1 MAVPLTILTD
11 PRDPAPRRTLS
22 LPPATS
28 ILRGAHAAGSDI
40 TATGGGR
47 GRCTSCR
54 VKFVTGTVPPP
65 TIMDE
70 IQLGDDQVR
79 EGYRLSC
86 QCMPSE
92 AVTVQVAPP
101 LEERAFQILGAG
113 PGVVGMGRVTLDSG
127 IRKQDVKVGLP
138 REEHHQTSDLEQ
150 LAAGLGVTPADVG
163 LAVVQGLPGAL
174 RDDPAGVT
182 VTTFAAAGGERV
194 IAVER
199 GDTAGMKF
207 GLAVD
212 IGTTSVVSTLI
223 ELESGE
229 QLGSV
234 SSLNP
239 QAVFGGDLMSR
250 IAFAQFH
257 PGNLRKLH
265 TRIVGLLNQHIEE
278 ICRQSGVL
286 AKWIYKV
293 VVVGNTCM
301 HHLLLGIDPSYVG
314 LAPYAPVM
322 RHPLVLP
329 ARELFLKVAP
339 EARVCLL
346 PLVAGFV
353 GADAVAVALATR
365 IYESAEIRI
374 AVDIG
379 TNGEVLL
386 GWRARGDRPQPGRR
400 AAGPAREGGD
410 RIRRRDAP
418 ARRGR
423 ARREG
428 GRADAR
434 GRLRQLRL
442 DRERAPHRA
451 DPAPSGGADPLRR
464 QRGGARRPAL
474 PRLGDRA
481 PARGERGGAHRARL
495 ARRPPDPPSR
505 DPPAAAGGGQ
515 APDARTTAHGSAEP
529 ERHARRH
536 PVLDRGSERS
546 ARHDDRLRVGLPR
559 RHHRWQGERR
569 RPALGAARAA
579 RRRRDPLERGRPVGD
594 TGRPRLLRVR
604 ADLESDPHGHRRR
617 PRGGPPR
624 PAPRRSFAEVT
635 QDLIE
640 EALRMRQCPGIYFAD
655 EILGREAK
663 IGGTGLGVWEV
674 TQGYQAVKGNEKKLH
689 KALPHVGPA
698 GLKSALLYYRQYPGE
713 IDEAIAENALT
724 FEALEVKYPGLARRA

>member
-28 ILRGAHAAGSDI
+28 ILRGAHAAGIDI
-40 TATGGGR
+40 TATCGGR

-86 QCMPSE
+86 QCVPSE

-127 IRKQDVKVGLP
+127 IRKQVVKVGLP

-150 LAAGLGVTPADVG
+150 LAAALGVTPADVG
-163 LAVVQGLPGAL
+163 LAVLQGLPGAL

-194 IAVER
+194 LAVER

-386 GWRARGDRPQPGRR
+386 GSRDRLWACSAP
-400 AAGPAREGGD
+400 AGPALEGAQ
-410 RIRRRDAP
+410 IRHGM
-418 ARRGR
+418 RG
-423 ARREG
+423 
-428 GRADAR
+428 
-434 GRLRQLRL
+434 
-442 DRERAPHRA
+442 
-451 DPAPSGGADPLRR
+451 
-464 QRGGARRPAL
+464 
-474 PRLGDRA
+474 
-481 PARGERGGAHRARL
+481 
-495 ARRPPDPPSR
+495 
-505 DPPAAAGGGQ
+505 
-515 APDARTTAHGSAEP
+515 
-529 ERHARRH
+529 
-536 PVLDRGSERS
+536 
-546 ARHDDRLRVGLPR
+546 
-559 RHHRWQGERR
+559 
-569 RPALGAARAA
+569 ALGAIDRVTVDDDIHVHTIGEADALGICGSGLIDLVAGLLDAGVIDWTGLIQVESRAALPPKLAERVVMRGEERQVIVLRPGEAGARAEIVLSQ
-579 RRRRDPLERGRPVGD
+579 DD
-594 TGRPRLLRVR
+594 VR
-604 ADLESDPHGHRRR
+604 QVQLAKGAIASGVVMLQHVASVSDETVAELMLA
-617 PRGGPPR
+617 GGFGNYV
-624 PAPRRSFAEVT
+624 S
-635 QDLIE
+635 ISS
-640 EALRMRQCPGIYFAD
+640 ALRIGLIPPLPKEKIRYVGNAASLGAQLCLVSETERQRAESVAARIEHVSLAAHPDFERIFV
-655 EILGREAK
+655 EAMNFPPP
-663 IGGTGLGVWEV
+663 V
-674 TQGYQAVKGNEKKLH
+674 
-689 KALPHVGPA
+689 
-698 GLKSALLYYRQYPGE
+698 
-713 IDEAIAENALT
+713 
-724 FEALEVKYPGLARRA
+724 